1 MNIFHPP
8 DNLVDQELDVV
19 IGELLGLD
27 DVVEVCPH
35 EVGHH
40 VHIRELIQRALGG
53 EAVQQPNYLEWGH
66 ELLITS
72 ESETTS
78 DKCHIIKY

>member
-1 MNIFHPP
+1 MNILHPP

-19 IGELLGLD
+19 IGQLLGLD

-40 VHIRELIQRALGG
+40 VHIRELVQCALGC
-53 EAVQQPNYLEWGH
+53 EAVQQPNYLE
-66 ELLITS
+66 
-72 ESETTS
+72 
-78 DKCHIIKY
+78 

>member
-1 MNIFHPP
+1 MNILHPP

-40 VHIRELIQRALGG
+40 VHIRELVQRALGG
-53 EAVQQPNYLEWGH
+53 EAVQQPNYLEWRH
-66 ELLITS
+66 EFLIPS
-72 ESETTS
+72 ERETTS

>member
-1 MNIFHPP
+1 MNILHPP

-40 VHIRELIQRALGG
+40 VHIRELVKRALGR

-66 ELLITS
+66 EILITS
-72 ESETTS
+72 ERQQVTSTTS
-78 DKCHIIKY
+78 